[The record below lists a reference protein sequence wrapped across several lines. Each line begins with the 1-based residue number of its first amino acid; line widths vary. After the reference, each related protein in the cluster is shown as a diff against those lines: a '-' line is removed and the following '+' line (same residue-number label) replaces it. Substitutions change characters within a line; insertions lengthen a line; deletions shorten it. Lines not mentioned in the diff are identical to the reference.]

1 MTQSVREVNES
12 PVYQGEEEEI
22 RYEFDFTR
30 WGAPS
35 NPAVTLTNLTTGAD
49 AADLLSGETS
59 TNGNVVTAPTVSGV
73 SAGHRYRLECVATIG
88 GNRLGMYLII
98 EGE

>member
-35 NPAVTLTNLTTGAD
+35 SPAVTLTNLTTGAD